1 MSRSLLAL
9 LALAATTVAA
19 VACPF
24 CSTQGQTLSGEI
36 ATADLIVLGTLTN
49 AKPDPADITKGTTD
63 LVIESVI
70 KPHGYLAGKK
80 VLVIPRYLPDA
91 ARAGDTK
98 FLVYGAVY
106 TKPADLTAAG
116 LTGGWLLTRPETVVF
131 DPYRGVP
138 MRSDSAL
145 PLYLQG
151 AIAVREKDTPARL
164 RYFFDYLEN
173 PDLEISTDAMMEFG
187 NTEYKDVRAL
197 AEKLPGEKVLKWLQD
212 PNTPPSRYGLYG
224 LMVGHCAKKEDAV
237 KLRALLDDPARA
249 KSSGVDGL
257 MAGLILLDPKLGW
270 DHLTALIKDP
280 NQEFATHYACL
291 RTLRFFWEFR
301 PDVIGK
307 DKVLAG
313 MRDLVALKD
322 LADLPIEDLR
332 KWGCWDQTDYVLGFA
347 AKESHNKTP
356 IIRRAILRFAL
367 SAPASHAA
375 AKQYVEQARKEDP
388 ERVKFVEQTLADD
401 KPLTPPAAGK

>member
-1 MSRSLLAL
+1 MLHSLLAVSV
-9 LALAATTVAA
+9 LAGSAA
-19 VACPF
+19 ACPF

-49 AKPDPADITKGTTD
+49 AKPDPADITKGSTD
-63 LVIESVI
+63 LVIDAVI
-70 KPHGYLAGKK
+70 KPHPYLAGKR

-116 LTGGWLLTRPETVVF
+116 LVGGWLLTRPETSVF
-131 DPYRGVP
+131 DPYRGEPVP
-138 MRSDSAL
+138 SNSEL
-145 PLYLQG
+145 PRYLHG
-151 AIAVREKDTPARL
+151 AIAVREQDTPTRL
-164 RYFFDYLEN
+164 RYFFDYLEH
-173 PDLEISTDAMMEFG
+173 PDLQISTDATMEFG

-197 AEKLPGEKVLKWLQD
+197 AEKLPGDTVLRWLQD
-212 PNTPPSRYGLYG
+212 PNTAPSRYGLYG
-224 LMVGHCAKKEDAV
+224 LFIGHCGKKADAP
-237 KLRALLDDPARA
+237 KIRALLDDPARA

-257 MAGLILLDPKLGW
+257 MAGLILLDPQLGW
-270 DHLTALIKDP
+270 DYLSGLIRDP
-280 NQEFATHYACL
+280 NQEFATHYAAL
-291 RTLRFFWEFR
+291 RTLRFFWEYR

-313 MRDLVALKD
+313 MRELVAHKD
-322 LADLPIEDLR
+322 LADLPMEDLR
-332 KWGCWDQTDYVLGFA
+332 KWGCWDQTDYVLSFA

-367 SAPASHAA
+367 SAPATHKA
-375 AKQYVEQARKEDP
+375 AKAYVEQARKEDP
-388 ERVKFVEQTLADD
+388 ERVKFVEQTLADE
-401 KPLTPPAAGK
+401 KPLTPPTAGK